1 MVRVNL
7 LPREVIERRKYE
19 QLYRYVFIGAVGM
32 VLIVLFAY
40 AGIMLLG
47 QQKSDDLQAL
57 QEDSKQYQSQADAF
71 GVFEAKEQEL
81 LAREQV
87 AQTALA
93 GRINMGMLAEEVSLV
108 LPDEVWLGSMT
119 ISEKDG
125 LTLAGNTP
133 RSTSESVDIAYKSIA
148 KLLVRLNE
156 LPTLFDVWL
165 VTATNTDWAS
175 WVVTTGDP
183 IPLPAKVVAFQAIS
197 KIEKPAAPATSTA
210 GSAVPAPAAT
220 GK

>member
-40 AGIMLLG
+40 AGIFLLG
-47 QQKSDDLQAL
+47 QQKSDKLQTL
-57 QEDSKQYQSQADAF
+57 QEETKQYQSQADAF
-71 GVFEAKEQEL
+71 SIFESKEQEL
-81 LAREQV
+81 LDREQV

-93 GRINMGMLAEEVSLV
+93 GRIDMGMLAEEVSLV
-108 LPDEVWLGSMT
+108 LPDEVWLGSVS

-125 LTLAGNTP
+125 LSLSGNTP
-133 RSTSESVDIAYKSIA
+133 RSTSESVDVAYKSIA

-165 VTATNTDWAS
+165 VTATNADWVGWS
-175 WVVTTGDP
+175 VPEGDAV
-183 IPLPAKVVAFQAIS
+183 PLAAKVVGFQATG
-197 KIEKPAAPATSTA
+197 KIEIPAASAAST
-210 GSAVPAPAAT
+210 GTIAVPAPPAA
-220 GK
+220 GN